1 MERQKKDA
9 ETGGR
14 SNLRNTS
21 SPDAAMALSSGNKG
35 FIVTLPKEFERSLSD
50 YFDKRYTIIWLCT
63 FIVHFTSVMIYL
75 ANPPKEE
82 FSAKEIQRIQEQFAS
97 LVLDK
102 EPVKIEEPVADAQGV
117 GQYTGSRTKSGS
129 GEGDGD
135 SKDKESRR
143 KRGDSEETATASAE
157 ERSMSRGSAAASRR
171 RSRDQISSEV
181 ASKGLLGVLTA
192 GGGSG
197 QGDAVVDVLGDGNS
211 LNSDIGSVLN
221 QIGGIKTTGAPVG
234 GSASGGGSGSGAGGG
249 SGVRGGRSGSG
260 GGIDDLI
267 GDLGS
272 ASSTDIKRKGNL
284 MVVEESQ
291 LEEGPTGAKA
301 SGRDRDQIMEIVNA
315 HNSAIQACY
324 QRALKRNP
332 ELKGK
337 IVVRFT
343 ISPAGKVTEVNIV
356 SSTLNESS
364 VESCIVSRISHWD
377 DFGMI
382 DASKGDA
389 TVRQVYTFGY

>member
-1 MERQKKDA
+1 VERQKKDA

-35 FIVTLPKEFERSLSD
+35 FIVSLPKEFERSFSD
-50 YFDKRYTIIWLCT
+50 YFDKRYTIILLCT

-82 FSAKEIQRIQEQFAS
+82 FTAKDIQRIQEQFAS

-102 EPVKIEEPVADAQGV
+102 EPIKIKEPVADAQGA
-117 GQYTGSRTKSGS
+117 GQLAGSRTKPEG

-135 SKDKESRR
+135 SENKESKR

-272 ASSTDIKRKGNL
+272 ASSKDIKRKGSL

-291 LEEGPTGAKA
+291 IEEGPGSKA

-343 ISPAGKVTEVNIV
+343 ISPAGKVIDVTVV
-356 SSTLNESS
+356 SSTLNEAS
-364 VESCIVSRISHWD
+364 VESCIVSRIRHWD
-377 DFGMI
+377 DFGAI